1 MVIRDCLHRFLFED
15 HPIRGE
21 ITQLDATWQAVLT
34 RRDYPP
40 VIQRLL
46 GEAMAA
52 AVLLSATI
60 KFQGQ
65 LTLQL
70 QSQGP
75 LRLLLVQCSSERWL
89 RGLARWQGDVAAAPL
104 PLLCAE
110 GSLAI
115 TLALE
120 GAQSPYQGIVA
131 VTEESLAA
139 NLEAYFNRSE
149 QMPTHLHLAADQ
161 TRAAGLLLQR
171 LPDQSEDTEI
181 TSWNYIAALSSRLRN
196 AELLR
201 LDTVTLI
208 SRLFPRHAL
217 RLFPAQPVAF
227 SCSCSRERIVALLRA
242 LGRDEV
248 RDILAEQGN
257 VQVTCEF
264 CGLPYTFDPVDSEG
278 LFAMPIQPPSS
289 DTQH

>member
-1 MVIRDCLHRFLFED
+1 MAIQDCLHRFVFED

-40 VIQRLL
+40 LIQRLL

-52 AVLLSATI
+52 TALLSATI

-75 LRLLLVQCSSERWL
+75 LRLLLVQCSNERRL
-89 RGLARWQGDVAAAPL
+89 RGLARWEGDMADAPL
-104 PLLCAE
+104 PVLCAE

-115 TLALE
+115 TLTLE

-131 VTEESLAA
+131 VTEDSLAA
-139 NLEAYFNRSE
+139 NLEAYLNRSE
-149 QMPTHLHLAADQ
+149 QIPSHLHLAADQ

-171 LPDQSEDTEI
+171 LPHQAQDNDDI
-181 TSWNYIAALSSRLRN
+181 WNAIEAMSSRLRD

-201 LDTVTLI
+201 LDTATLV
-208 SRLFPRHAL
+208 SRLFSHHTL

-227 SCSCSRERIVALLRA
+227 ACSCSRERIVTLLRA

-248 RDILAEQGN
+248 RDILAEQGK

-264 CGLPYTFDPVDSEG
+264 CGMPYSFDPVDSEG
-278 LFAMPIQPPSS
+278 VFAMPVHPPFP